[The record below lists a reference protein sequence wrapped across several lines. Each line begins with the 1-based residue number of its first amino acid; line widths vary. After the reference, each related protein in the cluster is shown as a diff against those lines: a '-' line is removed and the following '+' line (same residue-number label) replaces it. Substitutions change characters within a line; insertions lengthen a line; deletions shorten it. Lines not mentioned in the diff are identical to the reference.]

1 MSFLDERLSGIL
13 HLVLALPFG
22 LAALG
27 IAVRMAA
34 ILTRTA

>member
-13 HLVLALPFG
+13 RLVLALPFG

-27 IAVRMAA
+27 IAVRLTAF
-34 ILTRTA
+34 LTRTV